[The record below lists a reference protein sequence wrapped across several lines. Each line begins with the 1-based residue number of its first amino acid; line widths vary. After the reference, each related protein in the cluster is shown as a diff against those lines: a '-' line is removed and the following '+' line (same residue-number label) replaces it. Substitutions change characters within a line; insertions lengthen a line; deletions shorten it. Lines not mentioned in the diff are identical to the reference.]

1 MSMSML
7 SDLKAQL
14 AARQTRAAAMV
25 AEADKKKAAEKVTN
39 EKKKVE
45 RAAEKRLEAHVHS
58 QIKRLDPADREL
70 LLAEFGGDE
79 EAAEKAAAEMLKG
92 MTPERQRYLKFAGWN
107 MATGLRHKRLSEL
120 VIVRQQLVD
129 ELETYNSLPAG
140 AEKDALVAEVTG
152 NISVADTE
160 KTGLEADPMLR
171 FFAWEA
177 TIVAMENPGEKQ
189 IVAEIEVGLKGGYLR
204 ELPTEDAEAIRTAGK
219 LAKAEGRDERSLP
232 FIRILRR
239 PAPNPKDR
247 ESLANFR
254 CVSYNED
261 ADRERESRNR
271 LVFYAL
277 NGAWSDHLTERKE
290 GRRAFTDFL
299 KGCQEFG
306 DLASGKA
313 GVGIGD
319 ISKED
324 PWVPKRRDPET
335 KKLVPLTHRGT
346 DEIVKNWGPVVA
358 VVAERTYGQVVYF
371 PVLNREVEIKD
382 FPVKAYVASGMF
394 MPIFKAGAWEEGPD
408 GVLNPVEF
416 RFEPNK
422 GFAGL
427 RPASRE
433 IWREPWQLS
442 ILKTILQKAGKLEAP
457 SKENDR
463 EGITPKSGDGPE
475 EPETKPA
482 GQLKTRPR
490 TKRGERLDGTEAGE
504 PRARTRRRSG
514 GSSDEEEV
522 PDLSRVGTLA
532 EGQQAVGEGE

>member
-79 EAAEKAAAEMLKG
+79 EVAEKAAAEMLKG

-204 ELPTEDAEAIRTAGK
+204 ELPT
-219 LAKAEGRDERSLP
+219 
-232 FIRILRR
+232 
-239 PAPNPKDR
+239 
-247 ESLANFR
+247 
-254 CVSYNED
+254 
-261 ADRERESRNR
+261 
-271 LVFYAL
+271 
-277 NGAWSDHLTERKE
+277 
-290 GRRAFTDFL
+290 
-299 KGCQEFG
+299 
-306 DLASGKA
+306 
-313 GVGIGD
+313 
-319 ISKED
+319 
-324 PWVPKRRDPET
+324 
-335 KKLVPLTHRGT
+335 
-346 DEIVKNWGPVVA
+346 
-358 VVAERTYGQVVYF
+358 
-371 PVLNREVEIKD
+371 
-382 FPVKAYVASGMF
+382 
-394 MPIFKAGAWEEGPD
+394 
-408 GVLNPVEF
+408 
-416 RFEPNK
+416 
-422 GFAGL
+422 
-427 RPASRE
+427 
-433 IWREPWQLS
+433 
-442 ILKTILQKAGKLEAP
+442 
-457 SKENDR
+457 
-463 EGITPKSGDGPE
+463 
-475 EPETKPA
+475 
-482 GQLKTRPR
+482 
-490 TKRGERLDGTEAGE
+490 
-504 PRARTRRRSG
+504 
-514 GSSDEEEV
+514 
-522 PDLSRVGTLA
+522 
-532 EGQQAVGEGE
+532 